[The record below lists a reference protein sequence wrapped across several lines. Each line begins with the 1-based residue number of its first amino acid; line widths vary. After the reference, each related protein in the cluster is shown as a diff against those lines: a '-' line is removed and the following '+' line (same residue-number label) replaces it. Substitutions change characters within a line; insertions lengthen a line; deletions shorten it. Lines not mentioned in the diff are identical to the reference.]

1 MLFVCVSFPWLR
13 IIKAVPG
20 RDPRLNEN
28 TPDMPRRR
36 SIGSGGIG
44 PVAEFILESRGNR
57 YHPGAPESNL
67 APRTARDQASWGS
80 FVFSTRWRS
89 DFITIFFS
97 SAKTG
102 AGSAKSCTRSAL
114 SMGDIASD
122 IAILKT
128 SSPNT
133 QETETF
139 IRRMNPDLVLAR
151 CKVLLKEGVF
161 FDCG

>member
-67 APRTARDQASWGS
+67 APRTARDQASWGPS
-80 FVFSTRWRS
+80 FSRRAGVPILLPYFSRRQRP
-89 DFITIFFS
+89 
-97 SAKTG
+97 ALG
-102 AGSAKSCTRSAL
+102 APRAAREVPYLWGHCFGHRDSENVKPEYPRDRNIYQEDEPRPCSGAL
-114 SMGDIASD
+114 QGV
-122 IAILKT
+122 
-128 SSPNT
+128 
-133 QETETF
+133 TE
-139 IRRMNPDLVLAR
+139 RGR
-151 CKVLLKEGVF
+151 F